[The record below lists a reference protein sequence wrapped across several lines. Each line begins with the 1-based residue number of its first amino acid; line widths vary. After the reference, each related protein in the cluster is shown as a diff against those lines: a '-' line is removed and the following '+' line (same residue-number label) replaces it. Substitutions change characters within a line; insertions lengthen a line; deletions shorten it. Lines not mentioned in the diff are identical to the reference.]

1 MRRPARR
8 AAGGFSLVE
17 AIVFIVVVA
26 VLLAGIVVALGTGL
40 RSSPRAGEIDLAAEL
55 AQQRME
61 LILAQRRS
69 AGYAAFADPCS
80 PGPGPSECLPPP
92 GYAIASGIAPG
103 GGAGPGY
110 KVIRVDVTGPS
121 EASATALVSNY

>member
-1 MRRPARR
+1 MRRR
-8 AAGGFSLVE
+8 APRASSGFSLVE

-26 VLLAGIVVALGTGL
+26 VLLAGIVVALGTSL
-40 RSSPRAGEIDLAAEL
+40 RGSPRASEIDLAAEL

-69 AGYAAFADPCS
+69 AGYAAFSDPCS

-103 GGAGPGY
+103 GGGPGY

-121 EASATALVSNY
+121 EASATVLVSNY